1 MRPLEEAL
9 SPEIEQFIDDYFSEI
24 EAGNAAIFAGA
35 GLSVP
40 AGYVDW
46 RELLRPL
53 ARELDLDLEF
63 ETDLV
68 AVAQFHVN
76 QSGSNR
82 HRLHTAVID
91 ALSIDRPVT
100 ENHRLLALLPIA
112 TWWTT
117 NYDKQIE
124 TALKAAGR
132 IPASTLWLRW
142 ACTTRAQ
149 VYFLLSGRAGNG

>member
-1 MRPLEEAL
+1 L
-9 SPEIEQFIDDYFSEI
+9 SPEIEQFIDDYFAELES
-24 EAGNAAIFAGA
+24 GNAAIFAGA

-46 RELLRPL
+46 REALAPP
-53 ARELDLDLEF
+53 ARELNLDLEF

-100 ENHRLLALLPIA
+100 EKHRLLALLPIA
-112 TWWTT
+112 TWWST

-124 TALKAAGR
+124 SALKAVGK
-132 IPASTLWLRW
+132 S
-142 ACTTRAQ
+142 
-149 VYFLLSGRAGNG
+149 